1 MGLKRAGK
9 LCYFCDQVI
18 VSKEFAVHQS
28 SHANELEK
36 VRFSNDMNDASK
48 TKCKI
53 CYKVLRISRVRS
65 HTKSTHGMSITE
77 YKEKF
82 KQHTYDLI
90 EKVLHKCGICGEML
104 LLDSDA
110 IAQHLN
116 SNSSHNLT
124 HAEYNAKFMTTM
136 RPDKLAKNFIKEE
149 SVDSL
154 DTTAFNH
161 FNGISNENGDKI
173 ETDAAKGSE
182 SDVVN
187 EHIVENIRETLTS
200 ENNDT
205 ETEIESENTRIKK
218 EACITSLIQDNSK
231 VGFINE
237 HTTSDGTTVE
247 STADEVNSSLAEF
260 RQFLGSR
267 GLPSYPALEALLG
280 MEKMDRECLIKTAE
294 IYCRS

>member
-1 MGLKRAGK
+1 
-9 LCYFCDQVI
+9 
-18 VSKEFAVHQS
+18 
-28 SHANELEK
+28 
-36 VRFSNDMNDASK
+36 
-48 TKCKI
+48 
-53 CYKVLRISRVRS
+53 
-65 HTKSTHGMSITE
+65 
-77 YKEKF
+77 
-82 KQHTYDLI
+82 
-90 EKVLHKCGICGEML
+90 ML

-124 HAEYNAKFMTTM
+124 HAEYNSKFMTTM

-173 ETDAAKGSE
+173 ETDAAKGAE

-218 EACITSLIQDNSK
+218 EACITSFIQDNSK
-231 VGFINE
+231 VGVINE